1 MRYIDLR
8 SDSVTRPTPKMRRA
22 MAEAEVGYDVFRED
36 PTVTRLEALA
46 AEMTGKEKGLFVPTG
61 TMGNQLAILAF
72 TSRGG
77 EIILSADSHI
87 LNAETGAAAVLA
99 AVGCRSV
106 FTPDSILRPA
116 DIEDAI
122 RPDKINKPCSALV
135 CLENAL
141 GRGSALPLD
150 FMEAAYA
157 TAKKHSLPVHT
168 DGARAFN
175 AAHALGTTVADI
187 ARFTDSLVIHLSKGL
202 CAPVGS
208 VLLGPDDFIERA
220 RRYRHML
227 GGGWSQAGI
236 LAAAGIVALEDMVE
250 RLAEDHQHA
259 RYLAGQLDALPGVTV
274 DTTRADI
281 NMVFF
286 TLEDEALRD
295 GLCSCLLAKNIQI
308 SGHKK
313 GVFRFVVH
321 NDISMEDI
329 DYVVNAMEGFFACA

>member
-1 MRYIDLR
+1 MYIDLR

-36 PTVTRLEALA
+36 PTVNRLEALA

-72 TSRGG
+72 TSRGD

-87 LNAETGAAAVLA
+87 PNAETGAASVLA
-99 AVGCRSV
+99 GVGYRSV
-106 FTPDSILRPA
+106 FTPDGILRPA
-116 DIEDAI
+116 DIEEAV
-122 RPDKINKPCSALV
+122 RPDFVNKPRTGMV

-141 GRGSALPLD
+141 GRGTALPLD
-150 FMEAAYA
+150 LMEAAYS
-157 TAKKHSLPVHT
+157 TARKHKLPVHT
-168 DGARAFN
+168 DGARVFN
-175 AAHALGTTVADI
+175 AAHALGTTVDQI

-208 VLLGPDDFIERA
+208 VLLGPGDFIERA

-236 LAAAGIVALEDMVE
+236 LAAAGIVALEDMVD
-250 RLAEDHQHA
+250 RLAEDHEHA
-259 RYLAGQLDALPGVTV
+259 RYLREQLSALPGIAV
-274 DTTRADI
+274 DYTRADI

-286 TLEDEALRD
+286 TIENEALRD
-295 GLCSCLLAKNIQI
+295 RLRACMLEKNIRI
-308 SGHKK
+308 SGHKN

-321 NDISMEDI
+321 NDVSVEDI
-329 DYVVNAMEGFFACA
+329 GDVVSAMQMLI